1 VKPLLS
7 LNARL
12 SRVLP
17 TKLKRHR
24 HATIKDVARE
34 AGGSASS
41 VSRHLAGQ
49 NVRNAQRINEAIE
62 RLGYQPNASARGL
75 KSGRTHCIAV
85 LLPDILNPYNAA
97 VVKGVHEIA
106 RDDGF
111 SVSVAFTDGM
121 PELEMR
127 ALAQLR
133 GRIDGL
139 ILGSASETGTSPD
152 WIADLG
158 VPAVC
163 LEFEPRDNQFD
174 TVLVDNVGGARQAV
188 AYLIKL
194 RHKRIAIISGSLDTT
209 PGRERHQGFLEALE
223 AGAVEFTESRVRF
236 TDFTT
241 EGGYQATLSLLAGH
255 PPPTA
260 IVTANN
266 LVSIGAL
273 NAFKTLGFNVPQ
285 DVSFVGFD
293 DLEFWRLSS
302 PQPTVV
308 SRPMLEQGAI
318 AVRLLLNRIR
328 GLDTPPQRIVLQT
341 QLVIR
346 ESCRALAE

>member
-1 VKPLLS
+1 
-7 LNARL
+7 
-12 SRVLP
+12 
-17 TKLKRHR
+17 
-24 HATIKDVARE
+24 
-34 AGGSASS
+34 
-41 VSRHLAGQ
+41 
-49 NVRNAQRINEAIE
+49 
-62 RLGYQPNASARGL
+62 
-75 KSGRTHCIAV
+75 
-85 LLPDILNPYNAA
+85 
-97 VVKGVHEIA
+97 
-106 RDDGF
+106 
-111 SVSVAFTDGM
+111 
-121 PELEMR
+121 
-127 ALAQLR
+127 
-133 GRIDGL
+133 
-139 ILGSASETGTSPD
+139 
-152 WIADLG
+152 
-158 VPAVC
+158 
-163 LEFEPRDNQFD
+163 
-174 TVLVDNVGGARQAV
+174 
-188 AYLIKL
+188 
-194 RHKRIAIISGSLDTT
+194 
-209 PGRERHQGFLEALE
+209 
-223 AGAVEFTESRVRF
+223 
-236 TDFTT
+236 
-241 EGGYQATLSLLAGH
+241 LLAGH